1 MIWGLF
7 GLILVLVLIGIAVT
21 NQNAGRVLPL
31 AVVVVIGIIAYFAWH
46 QNHELSLSK
55 QRIPVAEVELADM
68 KIIDERRGK
77 HISGRVR
84 NHSQEYT
91 LTELLMRVSMEDCAD
106 SHCEV
111 INQTDITLKPNVP
124 PGQARD
130 FSEPLYFTSPLAP
143 RGKLELRYTVVHTRG
158 E

>member
-1 MIWGLF
+1 MIWGLL
-7 GLILVLVLIGIAVT
+7 GLILVLVLIGMAVT
-21 NQNAGRVLPL
+21 NKNAGRLLPL
-31 AVVVVIGIIAYFAWH
+31 ALAVVIGIIGYFAWY

-55 QRIPVAEVELADM
+55 HRIPLAEVELADM

-77 HISGRVR
+77 QITGRVR

-91 LTELLMRVSMEDCAD
+91 LTELRVRVSMEDCAD
-106 SHCEV
+106 NHCEV
-111 INQTDITLKPNVP
+111 INQTDITLKPKVP

-130 FSEPLYFTSPLAP
+130 FREPLYFTSPLAP
-143 RGKLELRYTVVHTRG
+143 RGKPEVKYSVISTRG